1 MYQNGVPKMEYQIGV
16 RVLFSY
22 EIYSKVYQDSPELFQ
37 IVGGVILG
45 VGIWSL
51 VDDNALKLMH
61 VASVD
66 SDDDLIRGAAI
77 TFVVIGA
84 IVFVTGFLGC
94 CGAMRESSC
103 MLMMVRNYVPLH

>member
-1 MYQNGVPKMEYQIGV
+1 M
-16 RVLFSY
+16 
-22 EIYSKVYQDSPELFQ
+22 
-37 IVGGVILG
+37 ILG

-77 TFVVIGA
+77 TFCVIGA

-103 MLMMVRNYVPLH
+103 MLMMVSIYCQRKKFLFYQKIINTVVLW